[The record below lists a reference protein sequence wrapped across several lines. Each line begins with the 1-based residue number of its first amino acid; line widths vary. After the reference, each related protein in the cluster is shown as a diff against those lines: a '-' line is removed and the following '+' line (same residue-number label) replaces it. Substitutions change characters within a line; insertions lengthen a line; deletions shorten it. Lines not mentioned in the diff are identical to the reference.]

1 MLDDTGKKIK
11 HQTKKQL
18 RKVARLIKNKPK
30 KIGLDPGSLI
40 YVGDKEKQPITI
52 TLFDYKSDHF
62 IEKNVLSVEDLL
74 EYKQSETTSWINID
88 GVHEVDILEKIGKH
102 FDIHPLT
109 LEDIL
114 NTNQRPK
121 LDEYPNYLY
130 IVLRMFF
137 LNEKDK
143 SLKNEQVSLIL
154 TKNIVITFLEDVGD
168 VFGPVRER
176 LRKSATKLRENGT
189 DYLAYALI
197 DSIVDSYFHILEK
210 IGEEVEGLEDSL
222 VLEPNKNDLQAI
234 HMLRREMILLRR
246 AIWPLREV
254 VSAMQRNENQFI
266 EEKTRIFLRDVYDH
280 TIQVIDTIES
290 YREMV
295 VGMLDTYL
303 SSTSNKLNEVMKV
316 LTVISTLFIPLTFLA
331 GVYGMNFRHFPELG
345 YDWMYP
351 WGFWIITSL
360 VVLAMVIYFKR
371 KDGFNP
377 FFNIFFT
384 ENHSR
389 SFFTCY
395 SS

>member
-1 MLDDTGKKIK
+1 VLDNPSKIIK

-18 RKVARLIKNKPK
+18 RKVTRLIKNKPK
-30 KIGLDPGSLI
+30 KIGLDPGSLV
-40 YVGDKEKQPITI
+40 YVGDKGKQPVSIK
-52 TLFDYKSDHF
+52 LFDYKADHF
-62 IEKNVLSVEDLL
+62 VEKNIDSVEDLL
-74 EYKQSETTSWINID
+74 VYKQSETISWINID
-88 GVHEVDILEKIGKH
+88 GVHEVEILEKIGTH
-102 FDIHPLT
+102 FEIHSLT

-130 IVLRMFF
+130 VVLRMFY
-137 LNEKDK
+137 LEDNDK

-154 TKNIVITFLEDVGD
+154 TKNYVITFLEDAGD
-168 VFGPVRER
+168 VFDPVRER
-176 LRKSATKLRENGT
+176 IRKAATRLRENGT

-210 IGEEVEGLEDSL
+210 IGEDVEGLEDNL
-222 VLEPNKNDLQAI
+222 VIEPDKNDLQTI
-234 HMLRREMILLRR
+234 HLLRREMILLRR

-254 VSAMQRNENQFI
+254 ISAMQRNENEFI
-266 EEKTRIFLRDVYDH
+266 ESKTRVYLRDVYDH

-331 GVYGMNFRHFPELG
+331 GVYGMNFKNFPELEKN
-345 YDWMYP
+345 WMYP
-351 WGFWIITSL
+351 WGFWIITLL
-360 VVLAMVIYFKR
+360 VVAGMAVFFKR
-371 KDGFNP
+371 KKWF
-377 FFNIFFT
+377 
-384 ENHSR
+384 
-389 SFFTCY
+389 
-395 SS
+395 

>member
-1 MLDDTGKKIK
+1 MLDNPSKIIK

-18 RKVARLIKNKPK
+18 RKVTRLIKNKPK
-30 KIGLDPGSLI
+30 KIGLDPGSLV
-40 YVGDKEKQPITI
+40 YVGDKGKQPVSIK
-52 TLFDYKSDHF
+52 LFDYKADHF
-62 IEKNVLSVEDLL
+62 VEKNIDSVEDLL
-74 EYKQSETTSWINID
+74 VYKQSETISWINID
-88 GVHEVDILEKIGKH
+88 GVHEVEILEKIGTH
-102 FDIHPLT
+102 FEIHSLT

-130 IVLRMFF
+130 VVLRMFY
-137 LNEKDK
+137 LEDNDK

-154 TKNIVITFLEDVGD
+154 TKNYVITFLEDAGD
-168 VFGPVRER
+168 VFDPVRER
-176 LRKSATKLRENGT
+176 IRKAATRLRENGT

-210 IGEEVEGLEDSL
+210 IGEDVEGLEDNL
-222 VLEPNKNDLQAI
+222 VIEPDKNDLQTI
-234 HMLRREMILLRR
+234 HLLRREMILLRR

-254 VSAMQRNENQFI
+254 ISAMQRNENEFI
-266 EEKTRIFLRDVYDH
+266 ESKTRVYLRDVYDH

-331 GVYGMNFRHFPELG
+331 GVYGMNFKNFPELEKN
-345 YDWMYP
+345 WMYP
-351 WGFWIITSL
+351 WGFWIITLL
-360 VVLAMVIYFKR
+360 VVAGMAVFFKR
-371 KDGFNP
+371 KKWF
-377 FFNIFFT
+377 
-384 ENHSR
+384 
-389 SFFTCY
+389 
-395 SS
+395 